1 MCKTQHKLNKQI
13 VSPPVPFYSTLAN
26 ILSQFNDDVRFCD
39 THVHLEYIIQKKQN
53 KNQALAEK
61 QLVELLENQFV
72 PNSTS
77 QLATQFFSSFDSCIA
92 IFCDTAA
99 LSPSLGIWKDLLNEK
114 YHEKFKIYGAFGIYL
129 IIYNS

>member
-1 MCKTQHKLNKQI
+1 MRKTQHSLNKQI
-13 VSPPVPFYSTLAN
+13 VSPSVPFYSTLAN
-26 ILSQFNDDVRFCD
+26 ILSQLNDDIRFCD
-39 THVHLEYIIQKKQN
+39 THVHLEYIIQKKHN
-53 KNQALAEK
+53 KNEALAKK

-129 IIYNS
+129 ILYNP